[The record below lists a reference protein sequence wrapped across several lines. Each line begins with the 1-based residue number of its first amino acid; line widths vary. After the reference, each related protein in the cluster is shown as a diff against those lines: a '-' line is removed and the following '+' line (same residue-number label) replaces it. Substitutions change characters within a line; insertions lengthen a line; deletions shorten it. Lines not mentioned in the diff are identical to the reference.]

1 MTQKNNTTK
10 ATIFEQVKEGKLSIE
25 DAIKLLDH
33 LPDDFESV
41 EPEVN
46 ESIDE
51 DILDDEASF
60 DEESSDKSEE
70 TSSKGFFGKKK
81 ADKKR
86 KMLRVIVD
94 GDDGT
99 KVKVNVPVSLM
110 KVALKF
116 GKEFDFKDN
125 PLKDAN
131 IDLDEILQA
140 VDQDLE
146 GEIVTVESS
155 DKNSVKIYVD

>member
-1 MTQKNNTTK
+1 MTNQDMNRK

-25 DAIKLLDH
+25 DAIKLLDY
-33 LPDDFESV
+33 LPDEEAHV
-41 EPEVN
+41 EE
-46 ESIDE
+46 
-51 DILDDEASF
+51 F
-60 DEESSDKSEE
+60 EESMEEDDALFDEE

-81 ADKKR
+81 SDKKR
-86 KMLRVIVD
+86 KMLRVVVD

-125 PLKDAN
+125 PLRSAD
-131 IDLDEILQA
+131 IDLDEIIQA

-146 GEIVTVESS
+146 GEIVTVERS
-155 DKNSVKIYVD
+155 DNNSVKIYVD

>member
-1 MTQKNNTTK
+1 MTNQDINRK

-25 DAIKLLDH
+25 DAIKLLDY
-33 LPDDFESV
+33 LPDE
-41 EPEVN
+41 ETHIEEEV
-46 ESIDE
+46 
-51 DILDDEASF
+51 
-60 DEESSDKSEE
+60 EESMEEDDVLFDEE

-81 ADKKR
+81 SDKKR
-86 KMLRVIVD
+86 KMLRVVVD

-125 PLKDAN
+125 PLRSAD
-131 IDLDEILQA
+131 IDLDEIIQA

>member
-1 MTQKNNTTK
+1 MTNQDMNRKT
-10 ATIFEQVKEGKLSIE
+10 TIFEQVKEGKLSIE
-25 DAIKLLDH
+25 DAIKLLDY
-33 LPDDFESV
+33 LPDEEAHV
-41 EPEVN
+41 EEV
-46 ESIDE
+46 
-51 DILDDEASF
+51 
-60 DEESSDKSEE
+60 EESMEEDDALFDEE

-81 ADKKR
+81 SDKKR
-86 KMLRVIVD
+86 KMLRVVVD

-125 PLKDAN
+125 PLRSAD
-131 IDLDEILQA
+131 IDLDEIIQA

>member
-1 MTQKNNTTK
+1 MTNQDMNRK

-25 DAIKLLDH
+25 DAIKLLDY
-33 LPDDFESV
+33 LPDE
-41 EPEVN
+41 ETHIEEEV
-46 ESIDE
+46 
-51 DILDDEASF
+51 
-60 DEESSDKSEE
+60 EESMEEDDVLFDEE

-81 ADKKR
+81 SDKKR
-86 KMLRVIVD
+86 KMLRVVVD

-125 PLKDAN
+125 PLRSAD
-131 IDLDEILQA
+131 IDLDEIIQA

>member
-1 MTQKNNTTK
+1 MTNQDMNRK

-25 DAIKLLDH
+25 DAIKLLDY
-33 LPDDFESV
+33 LPDE
-41 EPEVN
+41 ETHIEEEV
-46 ESIDE
+46 
-51 DILDDEASF
+51 
-60 DEESSDKSEE
+60 EESMEEDDVLFDEE

-81 ADKKR
+81 SDKKR
-86 KMLRVIVD
+86 KMLRVVVD

-125 PLKDAN
+125 PLRRTD
-131 IDLDEILQA
+131 IDLDEIIQA

>member
-1 MTQKNNTTK
+1 MTNQDMNRK

-25 DAIKLLDH
+25 DAIKLLDY
-33 LPDDFESV
+33 LPDE
-41 EPEVN
+41 ETHIEEEV
-46 ESIDE
+46 
-51 DILDDEASF
+51 
-60 DEESSDKSEE
+60 EESMEEDDVLFDEE

-81 ADKKR
+81 SDKKR
-86 KMLRVIVD
+86 KMLRVVVD

-125 PLKDAN
+125 PLRSAD
-131 IDLDEILQA
+131 IDLDEIIQA

-155 DKNSVKIYVD
+155 DNNSVKIYVD

>member
-1 MTQKNNTTK
+1 MTNQDMNRK

-25 DAIKLLDH
+25 DAIKLLDY
-33 LPDDFESV
+33 LPDEEAHV
-41 EPEVN
+41 EEV
-46 ESIDE
+46 
-51 DILDDEASF
+51 
-60 DEESSDKSEE
+60 EESMEEDDVLFDEE

-81 ADKKR
+81 SDKKR
-86 KMLRVIVD
+86 KMLRVVVD

-125 PLKDAN
+125 PLRSAD
-131 IDLDEILQA
+131 IDLDEIIQA